1 MDEPFKSQ
9 KFSKRKEENGEFVKK
24 KKTKKHIIVKKQR
37 NLYVMILYL
46 IPELM
51 LC

>member
-9 KFSKRKEENGEFVKK
+9 KFSKRKEENGEFVKN
-24 KKTKKHIIVKKQR
+24 KTKHIIVKKQR

>member
-24 KKTKKHIIVKKQR
+24 KKKKHIIVKKQR